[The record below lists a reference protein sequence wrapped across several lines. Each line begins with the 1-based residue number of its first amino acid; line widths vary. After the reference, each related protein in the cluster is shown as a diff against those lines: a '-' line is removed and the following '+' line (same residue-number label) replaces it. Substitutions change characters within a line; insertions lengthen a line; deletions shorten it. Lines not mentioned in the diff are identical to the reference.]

1 MSVKED
7 IVSGAAVPADSKA
20 RLSLRG
26 RGHRQDGDAGCG
38 NHGPAF

>member
-26 RGHRQDGDAGCG
+26 RGHWQDGDAGCG